1 MLFHNCSKFLS
12 KASSVEG
19 AFRFEHLFMT
29 ILTILCYNEITTNK
43 EVSIMSKGKGVSGN
57 THSRS
62 QINNYANQN
71 NPNNSANRANNNN
84 RSNQMNPNNNAYHQ
98 SRNGNGKN
106 GK

>member
-1 MLFHNCSKFLS
+1 MRVLS
-12 KASSVEG
+12 
-19 AFRFEHLFMT
+19 AFEQLFMT
-29 ILTILCYNEITTNK
+29 FLRILCYNESTTNK
-43 EVSIMSKGKGVSGN
+43 EVYIMSKGKGVSGN

-62 QINNYANQN
+62 QLNNYVNQN

-84 RSNQMNPNNNAYHQ
+84 RSNQMNPNNSAYPQ

>member
-1 MLFHNCSKFLS
+1 MLFHSYSKFLS

-29 ILTILCYNEITTNK
+29 ILLILCYNEITTNK
-43 EVSIMSKGKGVSGN
+43 EVYIMSKGKGVSGN

-62 QINNYANQN
+62 QLNNYANQN
-71 NPNNSANRANNNN
+71 NPNNSANRANHNNH
-84 RSNQMNPNNNAYHQ
+84 SNQLNPNNSAYHQ
-98 SRNGNGKN
+98 SRNGNGKS